1 MGRAGYDN
9 TLLYSNYS
17 AAAAVL
23 AFDTVKKAVEAVRKP
38 YIPGRTM
45 MLIIGQDNA
54 IVEAAAAKEAKLI
67 KQKKSRG
74 IIAARR
80 AAQEAAQAD
89 MCMFEG
95 ESLTAMK

>member
-23 AFDTVKKAVEAVRKP
+23 AFDTVKKAVEA
-38 YIPGRTM
+38 
-45 MLIIGQDNA
+45 DNA